1 MQTETVGIQVNHIC
15 TTLLLYTAE
24 ISDVMFL
31 KETQHLDVSPPDC
44 EVLPTINPN
53 KTQNWTLSFNFNK
66 EKTSKSCHLGF

>member
-31 KETQHLDVSPPDC
+31 KETHLDVSPPDC

-53 KTQNWTLSFNFNK
+53 KT
-66 EKTSKSCHLGF
+66 

>member
-53 KTQNWTLSFNFNK
+53 KT
-66 EKTSKSCHLGF
+66 